1 MILVTI
7 QYLGVITLSLEPAP
21 LGAKHVL
28 NSAPSHAQVPRDS
41 APESPQPGLPSRV
54 GRDKCT
60 RDAAEKSW
68 PEVRPF
74 DAPLAGLVRLPAKKF
89 R

>member
-1 MILVTI
+1 M
-7 QYLGVITLSLEPAP
+7 YELSLEPAP

-28 NSAPSHAQVPRDS
+28 NSAPSRVHLSLVGAL
-41 APESPQPGLPSRV
+41 ESPQPGLPSRV

-60 RDAAEKSW
+60 RDAAEKSC

-74 DAPLAGLVRLPAKKF
+74 DAPLAGRARLPAKKF